1 MRIKALITLAVSAN
15 KEILPGQEYDLN
27 EADAKDLIERGF
39 AVSVKKETPPPT
51 PPAGNKPNTTPKPA
65 ANGAKTVP
73 PAERGEPKG
82 QSDDPTADQ
91 GNQQPV

>member
-39 AVSVKKETPPPT
+39 AVSVKK
-51 PPAGNKPNTTPKPA
+51 
-65 ANGAKTVP
+65 
-73 PAERGEPKG
+73 
-82 QSDDPTADQ
+82 
-91 GNQQPV
+91 